1 MSSRSAPAV
10 VALALLAGCGGSAEE
25 EVTTAVQS
33 LGVATY
39 HRDARTF
46 CALLSRELVARVERA
61 APCPDVVALGLAR
74 VERPTLR
81 VRSVTVDGDRA
92 TARVLAGARGRR
104 PAPRTVRLVREG
116 DVWRI
121 AATGDGVA
129 VSAAGGGAGS

>member
-1 MSSRSAPAV
+1 MSSRPAAAAC
-10 VALALLAGCGGSAEE
+10 ALALLHAGCGTSAEE

-61 APCPDVVALGLAR
+61 APCPQVVALALAR

-81 VRSVTVDGDRA
+81 VESVEVDGDRA
-92 TARVLAGARGRR
+92 TARVRTGERGRPTAR
-104 PAPRTVRLVREG
+104 RTVRLVREG

-121 AATGDGVA
+121 AATGGVA
-129 VSAAGGGAGS
+129 PAG